1 MLSPAEERPHGTRLT
16 ADGLY
21 APGHQHFFV
30 ARLHMDVDGGNNT
43 LHEISVQRDPRDA
56 SANAFGGAFRRVER
70 ELRDSAAARRR
81 CDPAASRHWEVRSA
95 ERNRAGGAC
104 GWRLVPGR
112 NVVPLAA
119 ADAVYRRRAR
129 FLDYHLWATPHDPA
143 QRFPGGE
150 FPNQNPRDGPGL
162 PEWAASGRSLPG
174 EAIVLWYCFGVTHF
188 PRLEDWPVM
197 PAEAAGF
204 ALEPAGFFDRSPA
217 VATPLRRESAK
228 L

>member
-1 MLSPAEERPHGTRLT
+1 MRPRREGPRTDRKEKNDGTIHCDVQLTGILSTGVLSPAEERPHGTRLT
-16 ADGLY
+16 AAGLY

-43 LHEISVQRDPRDA
+43 LHELSVQRDPRDA
-56 SANAFGGAFRRVER
+56 SANAFGGAFRHVER
-70 ELRDSAAARRR
+70 ELRDSAAARRL

-129 FLDYHLWATPHDPA
+129 FLVS
-143 QRFPGGE
+143 Q
-150 FPNQNPRDGPGL
+150 
-162 PEWAASGRSLPG
+162 
-174 EAIVLWYCFGVTHF
+174 
-188 PRLEDWPVM
+188 
-197 PAEAAGF
+197 
-204 ALEPAGFFDRSPA
+204 
-217 VATPLRRESAK
+217 
-228 L
+228 